1 MNTHRWLAG
10 CVAVLLLAGAA
21 PGQEEG
27 EQARKVRQVQER
39 VQAALAL
46 TPEQE
51 SLLRDLRDRLQDELH
66 SIRTKVRDGELS
78 VFEGHSQLRDALRA
92 QRQARDDVL
101 TPDQKALLARGR
113 RYARALQTAV
123 PRPLQPEPL
132 QTNLV
137 EALHLTETQQLL
149 WQDLIA
155 RQRTELA
162 ALREFGEAATPEDIR
177 QLRREHRQV
186 FEAMLTLQQR
196 DDLRRLRVRWRERQQ
211 ADPLYFNMG
220 WNLGEEPLPQDE
232 RWDEPTLE
240 PE

>member
-46 TPEQE
+46 TPDQE
-51 SLLRDLRDRLQDELH
+51 SLLRDLRDRLQDELY
-66 SIRTKVRDGELS
+66 SIRSEVRDGELS
-78 VFEGHSQLRDALRA
+78 AFEGRSQLRDALRA
-92 QRQARDDVL
+92 QRQARDAAL
-101 TPDQKALLARGR
+101 TPDQKALLARAR
-113 RYARALQTAV
+113 RHARALQTAV
-123 PRPLQPEPL
+123 PWPLQPEPL

-137 EALHLTETQQLL
+137 EALHLTETQQRL

-162 ALREFGEAATPEDIR
+162 ALRKLGQAATAEDIR
-177 QLRREHRQV
+177 QLRQEHRQV
-186 FEAMLTLQQR
+186 FEAMLTPQQR
-196 DDLRRLRVRWRERQQ
+196 DDLRRLRARWRKRQE
-211 ADPLYFNMG
+211 ADLLEFDMG
-220 WNLGEEPLPQDE
+220 WGSG
-232 RWDEPTLE
+232 
-240 PE
+240 